1 MLSCCTAKTSTPEK
15 SRKTMETDP
24 DSSARSFAQE
34 LLTSNFWE
42 SRREKRPL
50 YLDGAAKGLLA
61 NAGMDEVIEALCKG
75 TRSHLCS
82 TAAHRRGEPHMRENV
97 FMAYLDQATL
107 SLTGAEHYLP
117 WLLAVCKAL
126 EAAFGFVSARLLVD
140 PEDGRLVASE
150 SDVLMFQLLG
160 NRRLTVMRPLQGL
173 PVSAPRPK
181 ALLEAT
187 LGAGDV
193 LYLPAGLEGRPC
205 PGPESVP
212 PNVYILLTL
221 QSAELSVGFSLCRYL
236 GDLLLQKE
244 HLSAEAD
251 AFFRSAMTRRTRDDL
266 AKPELDESVQRHAR
280 ELLSKVTVTDL
291 RKHFESRI
299 QQMRQEQLESAGEV
313 RSLPPLEPM
322 VLSRS
327 LLRLAQGV
335 RCKCDVGES
344 RALFTRGADTMTLNI
359 AVTASAM
366 LARLSDGKTHHVDS
380 LPCDDPVER
389 VCVCNVLMR
398 KGCLELAEGFKPPKR
413 ATDLS
418 LKAWPLVCLQ
428 KGVMISQSGARKVLR
443 RRCCETNRQVSYV
456 CSAELERFRHSFQQ
470 EAEQCLSRLKEAMTS
485 TGLGPICQQ
494 FLEARKT
501 DSEELHKLR
510 SHIEELFRLNA
521 QLRQQTLDLLSA
533 KELERLHGNIC
544 NTCELMNRLLDK
556 MQKERSSDLKSLAND
571 TAVVAS
577 KIFVEMMH
585 NEWST
590 LKETWHLWRHEE
602 SQRFLSFKEHLELL
616 ETRVTK
622 NSQAR

>member
-1 MLSCCTAKTSTPEK
+1 
-15 SRKTMETDP
+15 METDP
-24 DSSARSFAQE
+24 DSSAKSFAQE
-34 LLTSNFWE
+34 LLTSNFWQ

-61 NAGMDEVIEALCKG
+61 NVGMDEVIEALCKG
-75 TRSHLCS
+75 TRSQPCS
-82 TAAHRRGEPHMRENV
+82 TGAHRRGEPHLRENV

-126 EAAFGFVSARLLVD
+126 ETAFGFVSARLLVD
-140 PEDGRLVASE
+140 PEDGRLLASE
-150 SDVLMFQLLG
+150 SDVLMLQLLG
-160 NRRLTVMRPLQGL
+160 NRRLTLMRPLQGL

-205 PGPESVP
+205 TPCTGPESI

-244 HLSAEAD
+244 NLSAEAD
-251 AFFRSAMTRRTRDDL
+251 ASFRSAMTRRTRDDL
-266 AKPELDESVQRHAR
+266 AKPELGESVQRHAR
-280 ELLSKVTVTDL
+280 ELLSKATVTDL
-291 RKHFESRI
+291 QKHFESRI

-398 KGCLELAEGFKPPKR
+398 KGCL
-413 ATDLS
+413 DL
-418 LKAWPLVCLQ
+418 
-428 KGVMISQSGARKVLR
+428 
-443 RRCCETNRQVSYV
+443 
-456 CSAELERFRHSFQQ
+456 
-470 EAEQCLSRLKEAMTS
+470 
-485 TGLGPICQQ
+485 
-494 FLEARKT
+494 
-501 DSEELHKLR
+501 
-510 SHIEELFRLNA
+510 
-521 QLRQQTLDLLSA
+521 
-533 KELERLHGNIC
+533 
-544 NTCELMNRLLDK
+544 
-556 MQKERSSDLKSLAND
+556 
-571 TAVVAS
+571 VAS
-577 KIFVEMMH
+577 SHRGDGKLMG
-585 NEWST
+585 SD
-590 LKETWHLWRHEE
+590 
-602 SQRFLSFKEHLELL
+602 
-616 ETRVTK
+616 
-622 NSQAR
+622 